1 MESKQVVLSR
11 QIGGTRVHL
20 TPRAQIRKSGIPS
33 AGNGLYVCHAT
44 PSGVI
49 LAEYS
54 GKIIA
59 ICDADDLLTLVSS
72 NPLLCLHTHCIS
84 LIHIASAHHTHG
96 LFSYICL
103 VGLKGQAT
111 HVIRIG
117 DSIWCFDSATSLE
130 YPMEWYVQG
139 VTVAGFANTQPTRAA
154 CNARFVTVNE
164 RVFLVSTK
172 PIKAG
177 GEVFAHYKRLDAA
190 KTRKTHSARRR

>member
-1 MESKQVVLSR
+1 MPTPPRTSSRSNKGKPPLSVDWSPNGRCWSVESKQVVLSR

-72 NPLLCLHTHCIS
+72 NPLAPTLYFVYT
-84 LIHIASAHHTHG
+84 HIA
-96 LFSYICL
+96 
-103 VGLKGQAT
+103 
-111 HVIRIG
+111 
-117 DSIWCFDSATSLE
+117 
-130 YPMEWYVQG
+130 
-139 VTVAGFANTQPTRAA
+139 
-154 CNARFVTVNE
+154 
-164 RVFLVSTK
+164 FL
-172 PIKAG
+172 
-177 GEVFAHYKRLDAA
+177 
-190 KTRKTHSARRR
+190 